1 MQPII
6 IYPISSGKKSA
17 GSAAHLAN
25 LVIFVYSGTN
35 AEYLYNFFI
44 FLQKKLPQSAFH
56 SLESVLYFYR
66 WGGAF
71 MALHTIPE
79 IRQIVSDLAQ
89 QYGAQRVY
97 LFGSYARGD
106 MTSDSDIDLRID
118 KGAIRGLAFAGLL
131 GDLEDALDTSVDL
144 ISTAGMDAEF
154 LKEIQRDEVLLYE
167 SAG

>member
-1 MQPII
+1 M
-6 IYPISSGKKSA
+6 G
-17 GSAAHLAN
+17 
-25 LVIFVYSGTN
+25 
-35 AEYLYNFFI
+35 
-44 FLQKKLPQSAFH
+44 
-56 SLESVLYFYR
+56 
-66 WGGAF
+66 
-71 MALHTIPE
+71 LHTIPE
-79 IRQIVSDLAQ
+79 IRQIVSDLAR

>member
-1 MQPII
+1 
-6 IYPISSGKKSA
+6 
-17 GSAAHLAN
+17 
-25 LVIFVYSGTN
+25 
-35 AEYLYNFFI
+35 
-44 FLQKKLPQSAFH
+44 
-56 SLESVLYFYR
+56 
-66 WGGAF
+66 

-79 IRQIVSDLAQ
+79 IRQIVSDLAR

-106 MTSDSDIDLRID
+106 MTPDSDIDLRID

>member
-1 MQPII
+1 
-6 IYPISSGKKSA
+6 
-17 GSAAHLAN
+17 
-25 LVIFVYSGTN
+25 
-35 AEYLYNFFI
+35 
-44 FLQKKLPQSAFH
+44 
-56 SLESVLYFYR
+56 
-66 WGGAF
+66 
-71 MALHTIPE
+71 MALHTIHE

-131 GDLEDALDTSVDL
+131 GDLEDALGTSVDL

-154 LKEIQRDEVLLYE
+154 LEKIQRDEVLLYE
-167 SAG
+167 SA

>member
-1 MQPII
+1 
-6 IYPISSGKKSA
+6 
-17 GSAAHLAN
+17 
-25 LVIFVYSGTN
+25 
-35 AEYLYNFFI
+35 
-44 FLQKKLPQSAFH
+44 
-56 SLESVLYFYR
+56 
-66 WGGAF
+66 

-79 IRQIVSDLAQ
+79 IRQIVSDLAR

-131 GDLEDALDTSVDL
+131 GDLEDALDASVDL

-167 SAG
+167 SA

>member
-1 MQPII
+1 
-6 IYPISSGKKSA
+6 
-17 GSAAHLAN
+17 
-25 LVIFVYSGTN
+25 
-35 AEYLYNFFI
+35 
-44 FLQKKLPQSAFH
+44 
-56 SLESVLYFYR
+56 
-66 WGGAF
+66 

-79 IRQIVSDLAQ
+79 IRQIVSDLVQ